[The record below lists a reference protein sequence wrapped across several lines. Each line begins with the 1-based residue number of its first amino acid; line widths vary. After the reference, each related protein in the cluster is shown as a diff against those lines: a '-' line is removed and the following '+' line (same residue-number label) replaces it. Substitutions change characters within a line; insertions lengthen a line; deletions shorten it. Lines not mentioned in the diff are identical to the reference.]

1 MNTLIIA
8 ILFINAGIIFGLWV
22 FFNTE
27 FTMRVQ
33 TSFYKRINWFMEPIS
48 MQKEIHNTR
57 IMALVLII
65 VSLVSVI
72 YLIKEGI

>member
-1 MNTLIIA
+1 MPMVV

-27 FTMRVQ
+27 FTMKVQ
-33 TSFYKRINWFMEPIS
+33 TKFYKKINWLMMPIS
-48 MQKEIHNTR
+48 MQKEIKNTR
-57 IMALVLII
+57 IMALILII
-65 VSLVSVI
+65 ISLMSVV